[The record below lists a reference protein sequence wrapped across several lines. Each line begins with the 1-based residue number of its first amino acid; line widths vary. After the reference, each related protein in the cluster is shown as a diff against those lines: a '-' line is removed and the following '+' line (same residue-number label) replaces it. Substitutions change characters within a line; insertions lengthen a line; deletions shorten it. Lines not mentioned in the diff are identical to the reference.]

1 MSSWMTSF
9 LQRSGC
15 QNGGEGSEM
24 AAGVGGLRVVDEE
37 IFDEEIL

>member
-1 MSSWMTSF
+1 MAVKM
-9 LQRSGC
+9 
-15 QNGGEGSEM
+15 GGEGSEM